1 LATAERI
8 SFWDDEGGATFLE
21 FTVGM
26 MTFFVILF
34 GIIEFSYIFYQWNAA
49 TKAVQFGARLA
60 AVSEPVA
67 SDLTTMTGVGGGVL
81 PGGQMPTFDFEC
93 TATTGDGSAGTCT
106 PSGTYSPSAMQAIV
120 FGRLNDSVGTA
131 RTTCSTAAV
140 SNPLQNGMCN
150 YFSGITSAQMVKVRY
165 QYTGLG
171 YAGRPGGPG
180 HTGGPVPTI
189 TVSVTGIT
197 YSFTFLNGLMGF
209 STATVPGLATT
220 VTGEDLNA
228 AGS

>member
-1 LATAERI
+1 MASVERM
-8 SFWDDEGGATFLE
+8 SFWDDESGATYLE

-34 GIIEFSYIFYQWNAA
+34 GVIEFTYIFYQWNSA
-49 TKAVQFGARLA
+49 TKATQFGARLA

-67 SDLTTMTGVGGGVL
+67 TDLTTMTGLTGSAV
-81 PGGQMPTFDFEC
+81 PGDDMPPFDITC
-93 TATTGDGSAGTCT
+93 SGATATCTGGDGS
-106 PSGTYSPSAMQAIV
+106 YSADALRVIV
-120 FGRLNDSVGTA
+120 YGRDADTTIRTA
-131 RTTCSTAAV
+131 CRTAADTAP
-140 SNPLQNGMCN
+140 SSPLQSGMCE
-150 YFSGITSAQMVKVRY
+150 YFSSVTPQNVEIRY

-189 TVSVTGIT
+189 TVSLTGLSYNFI
-197 YSFTFLNGLMGF
+197 FLNSLMGF
-209 STATVPGLATT
+209 TSAQVPGMATT

-228 AGS
+228 TGS

>member
-1 LATAERI
+1 MATAERM
-8 SFWDDEGGATFLE
+8 SFRDDESGASYLE

-34 GIIEFSYIFYQWNAA
+34 GIIDFSYIFYQWNAA

-60 AVSEPVA
+60 AVSEPVWVQ
-67 SDLTTMTGVGGGVL
+67 LKTMTGVGGSVK
-81 PGGQMPTFDFEC
+81 PGDPMPTFDSTC
-93 TATTGDGSAGTCT
+93 TATADDGSAGTCT
-106 PSGTYSPSAMQAIV
+106 GSGNTYDPAAMRAIV
-120 FGRLNDSVGTA
+120 FGRDSNGNSLTA
-131 RTTCSTAAV
+131 CATAAV

-150 YFSGITSAQMVKVRY
+150 YFSDIKSAQRVQIRY

-171 YAGRPGGPG
+171 YAGRPGVNG

-189 TVSVTGIT
+189 TVSLTGIS
-197 YSFTFLNGLMGF
+197 YSFIFLNSLMRFG
-209 STATVPGLATT
+209 SAPVPALNTT

>member
-1 LATAERI
+1 LATAERT
-8 SFWDDEGGATFLE
+8 SFWDDEGGATVLE

-67 SDLTTMTGVGGGVL
+67 SDLTTMTGLNGSNK
-81 PGGQMPTFDFEC
+81 PGDDMPPFDFEC
-93 TATTGDGSAGTCT
+93 TATAADGSAGTCT
-106 PSGTYSPSAMQAIV
+106 NSGAYSASAMQSIV
-120 FGRLNDSVGTA
+120 FGRDSSGNPNVG
-131 RTTCSTAAV
+131 TCSTATV

-165 QYTGLG
+165 QFTDLG
-171 YAGRPGGPG
+171 YVGRPGGPG

-189 TVSVTGIT
+189 TVSVTGIS
-197 YSFTFLNGLMGF
+197 YSFIFLNGLMGF
-209 STATVPGLATT
+209 GNAPVPALATT

>member
-8 SFWDDEGGATFLE
+8 SFWDDEGGATYLE
-21 FTVGM
+21 FTIGM

-34 GIIEFSYIFYQWNAA
+34 GVIEFSYIFYQWNAA

-67 SDLTTMTGVGGGVL
+67 SDLKTMTGVGGSVK
-81 PGGQMPTFDFEC
+81 PGDDMPPFDITCDGAAASC
-93 TATTGDGSAGTCT
+93 TGGDGS
-106 PSGTYSPSAMQAIV
+106 YSDDAMRVIV
-120 FGRLNDSVGTA
+120 YGRQSDGRTNTQCGTA
-131 RTTCSTAAV
+131 LA
-140 SNPLQNGMCN
+140 SNSLQNGMCN
-150 YFSGITSAQMVKVRY
+150 YFSGIAPQNVVIRY

-189 TVSVTGIT
+189 TVSVTGIS
-197 YSFTFLNGLMGF
+197 YSFTFLNSLMGF
-209 STATVPGLATT
+209 TTATVPGLATT

>member
-1 LATAERI
+1 MASAERI
-8 SFWDDEGGATFLE
+8 SFRDDESGASYLE

-26 MTFFVILF
+26 MTFFVVLF

-60 AVSEPVA
+60 AVSNPVD
-67 SDLTTMTGVGGGVL
+67 SSLSTLTGLEGGAL
-81 PGGQMPTFDFEC
+81 PGAAMTTFDRTCSGATASC
-93 TATTGDGSAGTCT
+93 TG
-106 PSGTYSPSAMQAIV
+106 GTYNADYMGAIV
-120 FGRLNDSVGTA
+120 YGRLDDGFGTA
-131 RTTCSTAAV
+131 RTTCSAAAV

-150 YFSGITSAQMVKVRY
+150 YFSSIAPQNVVIRY

-171 YAGRPGGPG
+171 YAGRPGGP
-180 HTGGPVPTI
+180 VPTI
-189 TVSVTGIT
+189 TVSVTGIS
-197 YSFTFLNGLMGF
+197 YSFIFLNGLMGF
-209 STATVPGLATT
+209 GNAPVPALATT

>member
-1 LATAERI
+1 LATAEHI
-8 SFWDDEGGATFLE
+8 SFWDDEGGASLLE

-34 GIIEFSYIFYQWNAA
+34 GVIEFSYIFYQWNAA

-60 AVSEPVA
+60 AVSNPVS
-67 SDLTTMTGVGGGVL
+67 SDLAAMTGVGGSVK
-81 PGGQMPTFDFEC
+81 PGDAMPYFDRVC
-93 TATTGDGSAGTCT
+93 TATTASGSAGTCT
-106 PSGTYSPSAMQAIV
+106 DGTYSAPAMQAIV
-120 FGRLNDSVGTA
+120 FGRLNDSTGTA

-150 YFSGITSAQMVKVRY
+150 YFSSITAQNVVIRY
-165 QYTGLG
+165 QNTNLG
-171 YAGRPGGPG
+171 YAGRP
-180 HTGGPVPTI
+180 GGPVPTI
-189 TVSVTGIT
+189 TVSVTGIS

-209 STATVPGLATT
+209 TTATVPGLATT

>member
-1 LATAERI
+1 MATAERI
-8 SFWDDEGGATFLE
+8 SFWDDEGGASVLE

-67 SDLTTMTGVGGGVL
+67 SDLKTMTGVGGGVL
-81 PGGQMPTFDFEC
+81 PGGQMPTFDITC
-93 TATTGDGSAGTCT
+93 DGSTASCT
-106 PSGTYSPSAMQAIV
+106 GGNGSYSADAMRVIV
-120 FGRLNDSVGTA
+120 YGRQSDGTA
-131 RTTCSTAAV
+131 NTQCGTAAV
-140 SNPLQNGMCN
+140 TNPLQNGMCN
-150 YFSGITSAQMVKVRY
+150 YFSSINPQNVVIRY

-189 TVSVTGIT
+189 TVSVTGIS
-197 YSFTFLNGLMGF
+197 YSFVFLNGLMGF
-209 STATVPGLATT
+209 GNAWVPALATT